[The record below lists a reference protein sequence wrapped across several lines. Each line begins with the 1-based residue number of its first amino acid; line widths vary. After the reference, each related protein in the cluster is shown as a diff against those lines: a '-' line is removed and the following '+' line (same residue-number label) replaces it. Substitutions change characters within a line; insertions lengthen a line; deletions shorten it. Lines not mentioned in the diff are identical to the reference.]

1 MTELQ
6 ANYDLIDV
14 EKLSIGMCLA
24 RPVHNEFG
32 LKLLD
37 AGVYINS
44 ENQIEKLRD
53 GGVRKVFITKDQ
65 SQVSTLS
72 THDQKVAEKEFRD
85 EVENPDKI
93 MKSLKQELAV
103 ARNIYSSAQTV
114 IDDVLHNV
122 RMGKNIDNT
131 AVKDAASH
139 LIESVVTNPYALMS
153 MVNLKRT
160 DEYTFNHSVNVTA
173 ISLAIATHLSMTPEQ
188 LDHIGVGALMHDVGK
203 AKIDINII
211 NKPGRLTDEEFDIMQ
226 RHTVYG
232 FEICKREKLKDE
244 VVLDIVRHHHE
255 AYNGEG
261 YPDRLSRRSISKY
274 AALVSIADFYDAL
287 TTERSYKKSMKPA
300 ESINFLHKM
309 SNSKFDRRLV
319 FHFIKVMGIYPVG
332 SVLKLNSGRIGIV
345 VGFSRKNLLHPI
357 LKIMVNEDGSFNKEH
372 ETLLLHEAEDF
383 ITELNP
389 NYRFLG
395 NLEDI
400 L

>member
-1 MTELQ
+1 MEQVTQDHE
-6 ANYDLIDV
+6 LIDV
-14 EKLSIGMCLA
+14 DKLSIGMCLS

-44 ENQIEKLRD
+44 ELQIEKLRQ
-53 GGVRKVFITKDQ
+53 GGVRKVFVSRDQ
-65 SQVSTLS
+65 SQVETG
-72 THDQKVAEKEFRD
+72 TAIEKKQADTEFRREIED
-85 EVENPDKI
+85 PDKI
-93 MKSLKQELAV
+93 IDSLKQELVV
-103 ARNIYSSAQTV
+103 ARKIYDSAKSA

-122 RMGKNIDNT
+122 RMGKNIDSETVRST
-131 AVKDAASH
+131 ASN
-139 LIESVVTNPYALMS
+139 LIESVVHNHQALIS

-173 ISLAIATHLSMTPEQ
+173 ISLSIATHLSMSPEQ
-188 LDHIGVGALMHDVGK
+188 LDMVGIGALMHDVGK

-211 NKPGRLTDEEFDIMQ
+211 NKPGKLTEEEFEIMQ
-226 RHTVYG
+226 RHPVYG
-232 FEICKREKLKDE
+232 FEICKRENFRE
-244 VVLDIVRHHHE
+244 EQILDIVRHHHE
-255 AYNGEG
+255 AYNGSG

-274 AALVSIADFYDAL
+274 AALVSIADCYDAL
-287 TTERSYKKSMKPA
+287 TTERSYKKSLKPA
-300 ESINFLHKM
+300 ESIHFLHKM
-309 SNSKFDRRLV
+309 SNNKFDRRLV

-357 LKIMVNEDGSFNKEH
+357 LKILVNDDGSFNRGH
-372 ETLLLHEAEDF
+372 ETLLLHESEDF
-383 ITELNP
+383 ITDLNP
-389 NYRFLG
+389 NFRFKG